1 MSEMTA
7 KHIHHGGGYYLQLL
21 QTFNIVFL
29 SNNLV
34 LTLATVSMD
43 NNYYPGFVLQVVQNE
58 INNIP
63 KLKIKIVE
71 FSIFM

>member
-7 KHIHHGGGYYLQLL
+7 KHIHHGGDYYVQLL
-21 QTFNIVFL
+21 KTFNIIFL

-34 LTLATVSMD
+34 PTLATVCMD
-43 NNYYPGFVLQVVQNE
+43 NNYYPGFVLQVVEQE

-63 KLKIKIVE
+63 KRKIKIVG
-71 FSIFM
+71 FGSFM